1 METEMAAG
9 KHKTHLG
16 NNEKSG
22 WIAAETV
29 FGKMEKY
36 EAGTVAHIM
45 ENISF
50 PSTCILSS
58 KHLHTLTHLFFTT
71 NIRSW

>member
-1 METEMAAG
+1 MAAG

-16 NNEKSG
+16 NNEESG
-22 WIAAETV
+22 LIAAKTI

-36 EAGTVAHIM
+36 EAGKVAHIM

-50 PSTCILSS
+50 PSTYILSS
-58 KHLHTLTHLFFTT
+58 KHLHHLFFST
-71 NIRSW
+71 NIRSWYDLNPF